1 MARPRRAPTTQA
13 RIAIFAHEELG
24 VLVDILY
31 DDADFDTNAVTL
43 LGALVL
49 AARQLPPEVVAAL
62 VPAYVRREK
71 EVMAAP
77 PSGQ

>member
-1 MARPRRAPTTQA
+1 MARPRKPPSEQT
-13 RIAIFAHEELG
+13 RIAVFAKDELE
-24 VLVDILY
+24 VLVDSLY
-31 DDADFDTNAVTL
+31 RDADFDTNAVTL

-49 AARQLPPEVVAAL
+49 AARRLPLEVVVAL

-77 PSGQ
+77 PPDP

>member
-1 MARPRRAPTTQA
+1 MARPRKPPTTQA
-13 RIAIFAHEELG
+13 RIAVFAHDELG
-24 VLVDILY
+24 VLVDNLY
-31 DDADFDTNAVTL
+31 TDADFDTNAVTV

-77 PSGQ
+77 PPGP